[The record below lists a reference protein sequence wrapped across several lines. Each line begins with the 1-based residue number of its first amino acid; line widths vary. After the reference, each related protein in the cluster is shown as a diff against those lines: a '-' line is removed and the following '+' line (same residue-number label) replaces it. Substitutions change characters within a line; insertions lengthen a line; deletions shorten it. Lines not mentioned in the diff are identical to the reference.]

1 MKFHTKS
8 EIKTICIVDDDQGCQ
23 LALQMMVHKLFETA
37 EIKIFDNGIDAYD
50 YCDTAES
57 IDMIFTDINM
67 PGLSGDQLAVKI
79 KEKNKK
85 VLVFGVS
92 GMDPTEEYLK
102 IFDEVLTKPITM
114 NSLNESLIKVFGNKQ
129 N

>member
-1 MKFHTKS
+1 
-8 EIKTICIVDDDQGCQ
+8 
-23 LALQMMVHKLFETA
+23 
-37 EIKIFDNGIDAYD
+37 
-50 YCDTAES
+50 
-57 IDMIFTDINM
+57 MIFTDINM